1 MEIKELLTEITQ
13 TEEVRSLLSN
23 LRSQIKEDKKAAET
37 YVDAA
42 FIGRLGDLLSH
53 ADAKTRKNAALLLG
67 DLSDRVQALEL
78 AGQVTQALW
87 AAYEREDTKFVLA
100 SYIKG
105 LSAYDCG
112 EILESLQAERKRL
125 GRRDLEE
132 DKNICVFCW
141 SRWIFWRH
149 TRRRKTTGIR
159 VSTRNTL

>member
-87 AAYEREDTKFVLA
+87 AAYEREDT
-100 SYIKG
+100 I
-105 LSAYDCG
+105 LS
-112 EILESLQAERKRL
+112 QAEEKMEYMNNV
-125 GRRDLEE
+125 LE
-132 DKNICVFCW
+132 
-141 SRWIFWRH
+141 
-149 TRRRKTTGIR
+149 G
-159 VSTRNTL
+159 

>member
-1 MEIKELLTEITQ
+1 M
-13 TEEVRSLLSN
+13 
-23 LRSQIKEDKKAAET
+23 
-37 YVDAA
+37 
-42 FIGRLGDLLSH
+42 LSH

-125 GRRDLEE
+125 GAEE
-132 DKNICVFCW
+132 IGKKTKNICVFCW
-141 SRWIFWRH
+141 SRWIFCWRH

-159 VSTRNTL
+159 VSTINML